1 MGLILN
7 TSTVIRNLSIGPL
20 SGGGNGGGGYSI
32 PIETSGLALYWDA
45 SQYSGTGN
53 TMTDL
58 TGNGNDGIIYGSPS
72 YTSAGDASYFTFTDA
87 DASNQTEVI
96 LNENSSQVYG
106 MVDNQ
111 GMTFS
116 TWVEIPTNLPGEI
129 QVHIGG
135 LGNNSNNT
143 QLFTGANGGSAW
155 TGPSA
160 WKNNTWVQQF
170 NLASLTTNQGNPV
183 GTNDGTWTNSTLV
196 GRPNGQYD
204 VYINGS
210 LMRSRNTDGFIVEAS
225 NYVSTIIGS
234 SLYQYYANQTNTNND
249 FQGKWANVAVYN
261 RPLSATE
268 VLANYNALSSR
279 FS

>member
-1 MGLILN
+1 M
-7 TSTVIRNLSIGPL
+7 TVGAGS
-20 SGGGNGGGGYSI
+20 SGGEGGGGGGYSV

-45 SQYSGTGN
+45 SQYTGTGN

-58 TGNGNDGIIYGSPS
+58 TGNGNDGTIYGSPS

-116 TWVEIPTNLPGEI
+116 TWVEIPNNLPGEI

-135 LGNNSNNT
+135 LGNNSNNY
-143 QLFTGANGGSAW
+143 QLYTGAYGASAW
-155 TGPSA
+155 TGTGA
-160 WKNNTWVQQF
+160 WRNNNWLAQY
-170 NLASLTTNQGNPV
+170 NIASLAADQGNPI
-183 GTNDGTWTNSTLV
+183 GTNDGTWTNNTLV
-196 GRPNGQYD
+196 GKPDGQYD
-204 VYINGS
+204 IYINGS
-210 LMRSRNTDGFIVEAS
+210 LMRSRDYGSLTVTAS

-234 SLYQYYANQTNTNND
+234 SLYQYYANQTNTNSD

-261 RPLSATE
+261 RPLSASE
-268 VLANYNALSSR
+268 VLSNYNALSSR
-279 FS
+279 F